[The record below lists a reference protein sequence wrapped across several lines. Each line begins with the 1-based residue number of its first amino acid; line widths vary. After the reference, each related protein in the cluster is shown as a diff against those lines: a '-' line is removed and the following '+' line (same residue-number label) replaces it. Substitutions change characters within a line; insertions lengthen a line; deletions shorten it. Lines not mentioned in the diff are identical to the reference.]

1 MPEQN
6 KHYNFFQNKECEY
19 FPCHKGVKEED
30 FNCLFCYCPLYTLGK
45 HCGGN
50 CTYTESGIKSCQ
62 HCTFPHQKKNYDA
75 IIALPRNC
83 RRRRALG
90 QGGQMNAQ
98 EQAQFRWNHVAK
110 PLNSLGK
117 LEQLV
122 VQIAGIQQTAG
133 VCINKRCVLI
143 CCGDHGVV
151 AEGVSQSG
159 SEVTALVAQSIVAG
173 TANINLMAS
182 VSGTDVYA
190 LDFGMVTPVMG
201 TVDCRIAA
209 GTRNMAR
216 EPAMT
221 RAQAEQAVQAGIDA
235 VARMKA
241 RGYQLIATGEMG
253 IGNTTAST
261 AMACAL
267 LCCSPEDIT
276 GRGAGLSDAG
286 LQRKKAA
293 IQRALSIHHPNA
305 DDALD
310 VLAKVG
316 GFEIAGMVGIF
327 LGGLRHHVPIVIDGV
342 ISAVAA
348 LTAVRIDPASKSAML
363 PSHMSHEPAVVRI
376 MSELG
381 MSPIIYADMA
391 LGEGTGAV
399 SLIPLLDMALKVYH
413 GPHTFDELGIS
424 AYEPQEGKA

>member
-1 MPEQN
+1 
-6 KHYNFFQNKECEY
+6 
-19 FPCHKGVKEED
+19 
-30 FNCLFCYCPLYTLGK
+30 
-45 HCGGN
+45 
-50 CTYTESGIKSCQ
+50 
-62 HCTFPHQKKNYDA
+62 
-75 IIALPRNC
+75 
-83 RRRRALG
+83 
-90 QGGQMNAQ
+90 MNAQ

-122 VQIAGIQQTAG
+122 VQIAGIQQTAD

-293 IQRALSIHHPNA
+293 IQRALSIHRPNA

-327 LGGLRHHVPIVIDGV
+327 LGGLRHHVSSTV
-342 ISAVAA
+342 
-348 LTAVRIDPASKSAML
+348 
-363 PSHMSHEPAVVRI
+363 
-376 MSELG
+376 
-381 MSPIIYADMA
+381 
-391 LGEGTGAV
+391 
-399 SLIPLLDMALKVYH
+399 
-413 GPHTFDELGIS
+413 
-424 AYEPQEGKA
+424 

>member
-1 MPEQN
+1 
-6 KHYNFFQNKECEY
+6 
-19 FPCHKGVKEED
+19 
-30 FNCLFCYCPLYTLGK
+30 
-45 HCGGN
+45 
-50 CTYTESGIKSCQ
+50 
-62 HCTFPHQKKNYDA
+62 
-75 IIALPRNC
+75 
-83 RRRRALG
+83 
-90 QGGQMNAQ
+90 MNAQ

-122 VQIAGIQQTAG
+122 VQIAGIQQTAD
-133 VCINKRCVLI
+133 VCINKRCALI

-201 TVDCRIAA
+201 TIDCRIAA

-293 IQRALSIHHPNA
+293 IQRALSINRPNA

-327 LGGLRHHVPIVIDGV
+327 LGGLRHHLPIVIDGV

-413 GPHTFDELGIS
+413 GPHTFDELGIL